1 MSEHIMGTHLAE
13 EPAKENSDN
22 LKTEQALHNVT
33 SGQTTTVI
41 DKKSVIDWSDVSA
54 AVKVEYL
61 SDSDKSPSIK
71 EEPSS
76 DNEDDE
82 LSENE
87 DSDFQMEDEEELSE
101 DNNLHKVLT
110 AGQRA
115 NDSTDSKRN

>member
-1 MSEHIMGTHLAE
+1 MSEHIMGTCSTE
-13 EPAKENSDN
+13 EPAKENGDN
-22 LKTEQALHNVT
+22 LKTIQEVT

-41 DKKSVIDWSDVSA
+41 DKESVIDWSDVS

>member
-1 MSEHIMGTHLAE
+1 MS
-13 EPAKENSDN
+13 
-22 LKTEQALHNVT
+22 
-33 SGQTTTVI
+33 
-41 DKKSVIDWSDVSA
+41 

-61 SDSDKSPSIK
+61 SDSCKSPSIK
-71 EEPSS
+71 EEPCS

-87 DSDFQMEDEEELSE
+87 DSDFQMEDEEELSD